1 LRWLW
6 SDSRRLVETDAER
19 LGSECAQVTGRKRI
33 YMDISE
39 DIFTEPDAVSD
50 ALANLEPLRHLAGI

>member
-1 LRWLW
+1 
-6 SDSRRLVETDAER
+6 
-19 LGSECAQVTGRKRI
+19 
-33 YMDISE
+33 MDISE